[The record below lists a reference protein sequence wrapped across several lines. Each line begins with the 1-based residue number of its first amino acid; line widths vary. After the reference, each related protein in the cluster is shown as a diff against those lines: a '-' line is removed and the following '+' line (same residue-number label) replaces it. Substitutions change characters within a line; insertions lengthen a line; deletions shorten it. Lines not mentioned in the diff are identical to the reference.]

1 MRPIHIYRSVVTGG
15 REVLFHI
22 VESLFFTHCNDA
34 DDDGILLCG
43 VCPARRRPSRAP
55 SIQRFHLLQD
65 RRPTIQRARLI
76 LFRPESDPP
85 FDPRTRIHPPPLR
98 INQLIKSSDRAGD
111 ARPRGLHER
120 EEPALASGVIDE
132 QVVRHPRGGVRAD
145 AQQRDA
151 KRLEDYAPRRRHEKN
166 RE

>member
-1 MRPIHIYRSVVTGG
+1 MASYCVVCV
-15 REVLFHI
+15 RR
-22 VESLFFTHCNDA
+22 
-34 DDDGILLCG
+34 DD
-43 VCPARRRPSRAP
+43 ARRAP
-55 SIQRFHLLQD
+55 LASNVFTSSKTAALPYSARVSYIIPPKIQQ
-65 RRPTIQRARLI
+65 
-76 LFRPESDPP
+76 PP
-85 FDPRTRIHPPPLR
+85 FDPPYAYSPSAAPNRS
-98 INQLIKSSDRAGD
+98 IKSSDRAGD

-151 KRLEDYAPRRRHEKN
+151 KRLEDHAPRRRHEKN

>member
-65 RRPTIQRARLI
+65 RRPTHTARASHI

-85 FDPRTRIHPPPLR
+85 FDPPYAYSPSAAP
-98 INQLIKSSDRAGD
+98 NQFIKSSDRAGD

-151 KRLEDYAPRRRHEKN
+151 KRLEDHAPRRRHEKN